1 MRKLS
6 NPGGGVNR
14 VRRVAFYVRVST
26 ENQARV
32 AEGSLKNQEQM
43 LTAELRRRNSGGSWG
58 RHIGSYID
66 GGFSGSSIERPEFK
80 RLLADVERG
89 SVDAIFF
96 TELSRLSRSLKDFL
110 NIFEFTQEH
119 NCDLVCLKT
128 EIDTTSPFSNLVV
141 RILMVFAEFER
152 EITADRIRR
161 NAYER
166 SKRGL
171 AYGGFEP
178 LGYKRDPEHK
188 GRLLIQDD
196 EAKIVREIFSTYL
209 RKRSLMESLK
219 VIKKKHENPRI
230 QKLSRNGIYG
240 ILTSRVYV
248 GIREIQ
254 NNGSV
259 EEVPAAWKPI
269 IANKTFDQVR
279 EILSGNGPGPRS
291 PRHNYIF
298 SGLIRCEKCEQKL
311 QGKSGKSRS
320 GQMRY
325 YYAHSRRCSAGGLH
339 SIEADDLHKLIEEWL
354 RTIIQDGDSF
364 NEFIEKGRAAL
375 NKRIREL
382 NSNLKR
388 MGYEDAAL
396 RKKLADATTR
406 TLREKTS
413 ATGDLLEK
421 ESEQLLAK
429 IQENERQSEDFRADS
444 ETLTAIV
451 NTGDKS
457 LLRLYADRAKHFL
470 GLSAREKSR
479 RVFQIFKTLTLGE
492 ESLNVELVHSSGQS
506 FVSQNVTFLRDR
518 IPLPGNLLLKNRAYI
533 QRLYRDEKLS
543 SRSIGRRIGAAQSSV
558 SDALHRHRLTDEA
571 REPNKR
577 PQQVPFG
584 FDYNNGKFVPNPA
597 EQQIIRMIRQLRN
610 DGLSLRDIAAH
621 LNRKLIA
628 TKRSGVWDHS
638 MIQRILDRSVKKHH
652 KT

>member
-1 MRKLS
+1 
-6 NPGGGVNR
+6 
-14 VRRVAFYVRVST
+14 
-26 ENQARV
+26 
-32 AEGSLKNQEQM
+32 M
-43 LTAELRRRNSGGSWG
+43 LQAELRRRNSTAEWG
-58 RHIGSYID
+58 KFVGSYVD

-80 RLLADVERG
+80 RLLSDVERG
-89 SVDAIFF
+89 SVDAVFF

-178 LGYKRDPEHK
+178 LGYKRDPEYK
-188 GRLLIQDD
+188 GKLLIHDE
-196 EAKIVREIFSTYL
+196 EAKVVREIFSTYL

-219 VIKKKHENPRI
+219 VIKKKYETPRI

-254 NNGSV
+254 NNGST

-269 IANKTFDQVR
+269 ITNKTFEQVR
-279 EILSGNGPGPRS
+279 ETLSGNGPGPRS

-298 SGLIRCEKCEQKL
+298 SGLFRCEKCKQKL

-325 YYAHSRRCSAGGLH
+325 YYSHSKRCSEGGLH
-339 SIEADDLHKLIEEWL
+339 SIEADDAHKLTFDWL
-354 RTIIQDGDSF
+354 LAIIQDRNRFDDL
-364 NEFIEKGRAAL
+364 IEKGRADL
-375 NKRIREL
+375 NKKLRSL
-382 NSNLKR
+382 QANLKKLS
-388 MGYEDAAL
+388 YEDAAL
-396 RKKLADATTR
+396 QKKLSDATTQA
-406 TLREKTS
+406 LRQKSS

-421 ESEQLLAK
+421 ESEQILAR
-429 IQENERQSEDFRADS
+429 IQENERQSVESRAES
-444 ETLTAIV
+444 ETLSAIV
-451 NTGDKS
+451 NSGDDALFRS
-457 LLRLYADRAKHFL
+457 YAQLTKRFL
-470 GLSAREKSR
+470 ELSPKEKSR
-479 RVFQIFKTLTLGE
+479 RAFQLFKTLTLGE
-492 ESLNVELVHSSGQS
+492 ESLSVELVHPNGRS
-506 FVSQNVTFLRDR
+506 FTGQNVSFIRDR
-518 IPLPGNLLLKNRAYI
+518 ILLPGNLLLKNRAYV
-533 QRLYRDEKLS
+533 QKLYRDEKLS
-543 SRSIGRRIGAAQSSV
+543 SRSIGRRIGAAQSTV

-584 FDYNNGKFVPNPA
+584 FDYKKGKFVPNPG

-638 MIQRILDRSVKKHH
+638 MIQRILDRSVKKQPL

>member
-1 MRKLS
+1 
-6 NPGGGVNR
+6 
-14 VRRVAFYVRVST
+14 
-26 ENQARV
+26 
-32 AEGSLKNQEQM
+32 M

-89 SVDAIFF
+89 SIDAVFF

-119 NCDLVCLKT
+119 KCDLVCLKT

-188 GRLLIQDD
+188 GRLLIDDD

-219 VIKKKHENPRI
+219 VIKKKFENPRI

-259 EEVPAAWKPI
+259 EEVPAAWKAI
-269 IANKTFDQVR
+269 IANKTFGHVR

-291 PRHNYIF
+291 PRHNYVF
-298 SGLIRCEKCEQKL
+298 SGLIRCAKCDQKL

-320 GQMRY
+320 GKMRY
-325 YYAHSRRCSAGGLH
+325 YYAHSRHCTSGGLH
-339 SIEADDLHKLIEEWL
+339 SIEADDAHKLIEDWL
-354 RTIIQDGDSF
+354 RTVTLDRNRF
-364 NEFIEKGRAAL
+364 NDLIEKGRV
-375 NKRIREL
+375 EL
-382 NSNLKR
+382 GKKLRSLHANLKR
-388 MGYEDAAL
+388 LSYEEAAL
-396 RKKLADATTR
+396 QKKLADATTQA
-406 TLREKTS
+406 LRQKSST
-413 ATGDLLEK
+413 TGDLLEK
-421 ESEQLLAK
+421 EAEQILAR
-429 IQENERQSEDFRADS
+429 IQENERQSEESRAESD
-444 ETLTAIV
+444 TLSAIV
-451 NTGDKS
+451 NAGDETLFRS
-457 LLRLYADRAKHFL
+457 YAQLAKRFL
-470 GLSAREKSR
+470 DLSPKEKSR
-479 RVFQIFKTLTLGE
+479 RAFQIFKSLALDE
-492 ESLNVELVHSSGQS
+492 ESLNIELVHPNGLS
-506 FVSQNVTFLRDR
+506 FTGQNVPFVRGG
-518 IPLPGNLLLKNRAYI
+518 IPLPGILLLRNKAFLA
-533 QRLYRDEKLS
+533 RLYSEEKLS
-543 SRSIGRRIGAAQSSV
+543 TNAIARRINVGQSTV
-558 SDALHRHRLTDEA
+558 SDALQRHGLAEK
-571 REPNKR
+571 PNETSR
-577 PQQVPFG
+577 HSQHVPFG
-584 FDYNNGKFVPNPA
+584 FDFKKGRLITNPT
-597 EQQIIRMIRQLRN
+597 EKQTIRLIQQLHST
-610 DGLSLRDIAAH
+610 GLSLREIAAH
-621 LNRKLIA
+621 LNRKFIP
-628 TKRSGVWDHS
+628 TKRRGVWDATTV
-638 MIQRILDRSVKKHH
+638 RRLLARSPS
-652 KT
+652 